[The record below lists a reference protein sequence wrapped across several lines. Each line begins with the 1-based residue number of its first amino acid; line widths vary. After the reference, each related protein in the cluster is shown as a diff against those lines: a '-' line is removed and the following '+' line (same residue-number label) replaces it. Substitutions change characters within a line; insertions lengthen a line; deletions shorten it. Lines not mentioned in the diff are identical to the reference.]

1 MRYAIDHPAAPLAAP
16 AAPVWPLFA
25 GLGPLGAL
33 PSVGRLCRT
42 FTALVLAGWEL
53 GALAEDCETV
63 IGELVANVVQAATG
77 PDGQPRYDQNGRLPV
92 LWLRL
97 LSDGAALRVEVWD
110 TLPDALG
117 GPAPRRAGPYDES
130 GRGLTMIAAFSR
142 EWGYDQVPGHDA
154 KQVWALL
161 SRA

>member
-1 MRYAIDHPAAPLAAP
+1 MRYANDLRTGPLTAP

-33 PSVGRLCRT
+33 PTAGRLARA
-42 FTALVLAGWEL
+42 FTALVLTSWRL
-53 GALAEDCETV
+53 GDLAEDCETV
-63 IGELVANVVQAATG
+63 TGELVANVVQAATG
-77 PDGQPRYDQNGRLPV
+77 PDGQPWYDEQGRLPV

-110 TLPDALG
+110 TLPGALD
-117 GPAPRRAGPYDES
+117 PVPRSAGSDEES
-130 GRGLTMIAAFSR
+130 GRGLTLIGAFSR
-142 EWGYDQVPGHDA
+142 DWGCDQLPGRDA
-154 KQVWALL
+154 KRVWALL